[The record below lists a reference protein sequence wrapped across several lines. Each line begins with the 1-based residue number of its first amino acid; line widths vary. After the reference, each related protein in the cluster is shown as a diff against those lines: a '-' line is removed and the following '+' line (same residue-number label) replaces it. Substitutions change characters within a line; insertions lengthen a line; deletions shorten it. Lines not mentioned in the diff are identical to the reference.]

1 MNTISLSGYL
11 ATLCGQK
18 LRHNIERCIA
28 LIAKS
33 VLNPTDNIS
42 IYRRRYDEAVSN
54 FSHLIDRIC
63 FGYSRTKADFDDLR
77 QDVLMNLW
85 ESMPRFHGNC
95 SMKSWVYRLTLNVC
109 VSSLRQAYRR
119 VHTVALSELLEIVD
133 YDTEQKERFA
143 ELHEAVSRLNPLDK
157 AVMILWLEEESYD
170 NIAEITGLS
179 RANVAIRIHR
189 AKDKIKSLMEK

>member
-1 MNTISLSGYL
+1 
-11 ATLCGQK
+11 
-18 LRHNIERCIA
+18 
-28 LIAKS
+28 
-33 VLNPTDNIS
+33 
-42 IYRRRYDEAVSN
+42 
-54 FSHLIDRIC
+54 
-63 FGYSRTKADFDDLR
+63 
-77 QDVLMNLW
+77 
-85 ESMPRFHGNC
+85 
-95 SMKSWVYRLTLNVC
+95 MKSWVYRLTLNVC